1 MKNITNIELAF
12 KRCLATTTAQSTNP
26 VVPLSAIKS
35 TILLARS
42 PIVTADLT
50 PFEKVYYNYQ
60 EELQRRLMWT
70 FPQYYYFRKGT
81 LSERRFT
88 AAQKGPVTKQPGV
101 YYEKGT
107 PDVVHNRERR
117 LKQNL
122 TIPKAETND
131 DANLDEISRPVI
143 PNSRVTEADQN
154 KDYKSLER
162 LLPRTLYLLVK
173 ESGNEWRLPS
183 FALQEDATPLHTIA
197 ETGLRELGGQHIN
210 TWSVSN
216 TPAAVLKFNGGKLV
230 QNSDE
235 PVDAREYIIRSRI
248 LSGAFR
254 PQGSVDYVWVAKEEV
269 SERTGAEY
277 FSKIE
282 YLLSDV

>member
-1 MKNITNIELAF
+1 M
-12 KRCLATTTAQSTNP
+12 
-26 VVPLSAIKS
+26 VPLSSIKS
-35 TILLARS
+35 TILLTRS

-117 LKQNL
+117 LKQNIV
-122 TIPKAETND
+122 IPKAETND
-131 DANLDEISRPVI
+131 DVNLDEISRPVI
-143 PNSRVTEADQN
+143 PNSRVTEADKA

-162 LLPRTLYLLVK
+162 LLPRSLYLLVK
-173 ESGNEWRLPS
+173 DSSSNWRLPA
-183 FALQEDATPLHTIA
+183 FPLQEETTPLHINA
-197 ETGLRELGGQHIN
+197 EAGLRQLGGEAIN

-216 TPAAVLKFNGGKLV
+216 TPAAVLKFNAGKLV
-230 QNSDE
+230 ENKDE
-235 PVDAREYIIRSRI
+235 PVDAREYIVRSRI
-248 LSGAFR
+248 LSGAFT
-254 PQGSVDYVWVAKEEV
+254 PEQGVDYVWVAKEEV
-269 SERTGAEY
+269 EERTGAEY
-277 FSKIE
+277 FRKIE
-282 YLLSDV
+282 CLLSDN